1 MRERIKLID
10 DTYMQGKGPEEPPR
24 EKATGRPTEEA
35 GGTQGTKCEAFP
47 IACCQVGGLRDT
59 DLPPCL
65 TGLRGHIAA
74 LGTDPILV
82 WGALFSLA
90 VCFLPTWIWSWGQTS
105 DQVLTLAHLLL
116 SALLPT
122 PTPTHTL
129 THQPR
134 SLLHTHT
141 HRLTHIKT
149 H

>member
-1 MRERIKLID
+1 MTPTCRERVQRSLHKRRQ
-10 DTYMQGKGPEEPPR
+10 QGDPQKKQGAHR
-24 EKATGRPTEEA
+24 EQSVRLSPLPAARWGASE
-35 GGTQGTKCEAFP
+35 TQTC
-47 IACCQVGGLRDT
+47 
-59 DLPPCL
+59 PPCL
-65 TGLRGHIAA
+65 TGLCGHIAA

-90 VCFLPTWIWSWGQTS
+90 ACFMPTWIWSWGQTS